1 MKPLDA
7 MSCYL
12 TQLDDEPTRFPH
24 PKHAL
29 DEPNGLLA
37 IGGDLSPPRLL
48 AAYHNGIFPWNE
60 PHQALLW
67 WSPDPRGVIVPSR
80 LHVGRSLKKFLRRHS
95 FDISINRAFNQV
107 ITACAAPR
115 PTASGTWISYEM
127 IAAYQALH
135 RLGHAHSIEVWQDG
149 QLQAGLYG
157 IAVGR
162 LFCGESMFSRI
173 DNGAKVAM
181 WALCRHFEC
190 HDGALIDCQMQNS
203 FLATL
208 GIEEWPRSQFLAAL
222 ATLRQ
227 QPLREGCWQ
236 TRSISL

>member
-107 ITACAAPR
+107 IAACAAPR
-115 PTASGTWISYEM
+115 PTASGTWISDEM

-135 RLGHAHSIEVWQDG
+135 RQGHAHSIEVWQDG

-190 HDGALIDCQMQNS
+190 HGGALIDCQMQNS

-236 TRSISL
+236 TRSINL

>member
-1 MKPLDA
+1 

-12 TQLDDEPTRFPH
+12 TQLDDEPNRFPH

-37 IGGDLSPPRLL
+37 IGGDLSAPRLL

-67 WSPDPRGVIVPSR
+67 WSPDPRGVLVPSR
-80 LHVGRSLKKFLRRHS
+80 LHVGRSLQKFLRRHT
-95 FDISINRAFNQV
+95 FDISINRAFNEV

-115 PTASGTWISYEM
+115 PGASGTWISDEM

-135 RLGHAHSIEVWQDG
+135 RMGHAHSVEVWQDG

-181 WALCRHFEC
+181 WALCRHFES
-190 HDGALIDCQMQNS
+190 HDGALIDCQMQNP

-208 GIEEWPRSQFLAAL
+208 GIEEWSRSHFLAAL

-227 QPLREGCWQ
+227 QVLREGCWQ
-236 TRSISL
+236 ARFISL

>member
-1 MKPLDA
+1 

-107 ITACAAPR
+107 IAACAAPR
-115 PTASGTWISYEM
+115 PTASGTWISDEM

-135 RLGHAHSIEVWQDG
+135 RQGHAHSIEVWQDG

-190 HDGALIDCQMQNS
+190 HAGPSLTARCKTASWLPWASKSGPVAS
-203 FLATL
+203 FWRRWRHCDSNHCVKDAGKRGPSTYD
-208 GIEEWPRSQFLAAL
+208 
-222 ATLRQ
+222 
-227 QPLREGCWQ
+227 
-236 TRSISL
+236 